1 MQAPINSG
9 SLYFNY
15 KGQHSIVLLAVCD
28 AHYRYLKKSLFM
40 LLVIRP
46 LITMCRFTL
55 FDLGDVGRHSDGGV
69 LSHSKFGEALE
80 DDSLS
85 FPNHRSLPG
94 TVGPQLPF
102 VIVGDE
108 AFPLRCNMLR
118 PYPGR
123 NLRGMCNWILN

>member
-1 MQAPINSG
+1 M
-9 SLYFNY
+9 
-15 KGQHSIVLLAVCD
+15 
-28 AHYRYLKKSLFM
+28 
-40 LLVIRP
+40 
-46 LITMCRFTL
+46 ITFRFTL

-69 LSHSKFGEALE
+69 LAHSQFGQALE

-85 FPNHRSLPG
+85 FPEPHPLPS
-94 TVGPQLPF
+94 TAQPPLPY

-123 NLRGMCNWILN
+123 NL